1 MPRAERPLDPGTGP
15 LTRFAADLR
24 ALRES
29 AGRPPYRTMAQKAH
43 YSSTTLSDAAGGR
56 TLPSLAVTLAYVEV
70 CQGDRGAWESRWHAV
85 AAELAEARPD
95 APGAR
100 GAPGGPGGLG
110 APGAEPVATEVAPAL
125 VPEGP
130 RAPYAGLAAFQP
142 EDADRFFGRERLT
155 EEAFAKVRDS
165 RFLTVFGPSGAGK
178 SSLLRAGLVAR
189 ARAAGWPVLLFTPG
203 PRPVEE
209 CAVRLAALTGTPP
222 GALLTEL
229 RADPAALH
237 LRIRQALADREPRT
251 DALIVADQFEE
262 VFTLCRDRDER
273 DAFLALLITA
283 ATARTSRTRVVL
295 GVRADFYAHCVQ
307 DPRLVEAMR
316 DAQLA
321 VGPMSSQEL
330 RAAVTGPAR
339 LAGCTVTGPLL
350 AAVVADATGQPGAL
364 PLVSHA
370 LVETWRRR
378 SGNRLTLDGYLA
390 AGGIQHALARTAE
403 TAYRALSPERQSLA
417 RSLFLRLTA
426 LGDGTEDTR
435 RRIPRAELD
444 PGPDTAYVLEA
455 LARRRL
461 VTLDENGAEI
471 THEAVIRCW
480 PRLRGWLAEDR
491 DRLVLHRRLT
501 DATADWEAHGHDP
514 HALWRGARLAAALD
528 LSTADP
534 GGLTSRERRFLDASG
549 DAQAGETAAARRRTV
564 RLRQLATLLTVLMV
578 TAVAAGALA
587 VGSRDA
593 AVRQRNVALARKA
606 AADAAELRHREPA
619 LAAQLNLAAYRLA
632 ATDDVRDQLMST
644 FATPY
649 VARLT
654 GHTSDVVSVSFAP
667 GSKTLATASW
677 DGTVRLWDIGNPHR
691 PAGLAVLRLPR
702 RPLSVAFGGDGRVLA
717 AASDRAVRLWD
728 VTDPRAPTVLSTLPT
743 QPTAPTWVAFHPDG
757 GLVATGHADGT
768 TRLWNVRDPRRPRR
782 LATLP
787 GHSGAVTSAAFSPD
801 GRRLATTGDTTARL
815 WEVTDPGR
823 PRPLGVL
830 RGHTDTVTSV
840 AFSPDG
846 ETMATGSWDHT
857 ARLWPV
863 GEGAGDGE
871 GEGVGD
877 GDEDGER
884 VGPASTEPPAPAPT
898 STELLG
904 HATIVWSVAFH
915 PDGRTLVSIGG
926 STLLW
931 DAADPA
937 RPQRVGAIPGGAY
950 QAAFSPDGRTL
961 ADSDRVLDLR
971 DLSMGT
977 HEDVVASLAFAPGG
991 RVLASAGWDGTVRLW
1006 RVTGRRSLWPLA
1018 PLRGHTRFVRSVAFG
1033 PDGRTLVS
1041 ASEDGSV
1048 RVWDVTD
1055 PRTPRQLSRFSPGA
1069 GEVAGAAFAPDG
1081 RTLAVWAMA
1090 ETALWDLSDPRRP
1103 RRLARITEG
1112 APDVTAASFAPDGRT
1127 LVTSTG
1133 ESGSPRFWD
1142 IADPRAPRELPS
1154 PARSAPLSGAV
1165 LAPDGRTLAAVHRP
1179 DRAVWL
1185 LPADRGARP
1194 VEPGEEGAVPR
1205 LRASGSWLYALAF
1218 SPDGGRLAG
1227 GAADGRVP
1235 LWDTRSEA
1243 PPVLLIGHSNPVP
1256 AVAFG
1261 PRGDTLATGGN
1272 DFTVRLWDTDL
1283 DRVITRVC
1291 AGAHPRI
1298 TRAQWARHFPGVDFD
1313 PPCPAP

>member
-70 CQGDRGAWESRWHAV
+70 CQGDRRAWESRWHTV
-85 AAELAEARPD
+85 AAELAAGP
-95 APGAR
+95 P
-100 GAPGGPGGLG
+100 GPGHTGTEGLG
-110 APGAEPVATEVAPAL
+110 
-125 VPEGP
+125 
-130 RAPYAGLAAFQP
+130 APYAGLAAFQP

-155 EEAFAKVRDS
+155 DEAFATMRAH
-165 RFLTVFGPSGAGK
+165 RFLTVFGPSGSGK

-189 ARAAGWPVLLFTPG
+189 ARSAGWPVLLFTPG

-209 CAVRLAALTGTPP
+209 CAVRLAALTGAPP
-222 GALLTEL
+222 GELLTEL

-237 LRIRQALADREPRT
+237 LRIRQTLADRAPEAG

-273 DAFLALLITA
+273 DTFLALLITA
-283 ATARTSRTRVVL
+283 ATAPTSRTRVVL

-307 DPRLVEAMR
+307 HPRLVEAMR

-321 VGPMSSQEL
+321 VGPMTGQEL

-350 AAVVADATGQPGAL
+350 AAVVADATGRPGAL

-403 TAYRALSPERQSLA
+403 TAYQALSPERQRLA
-417 RSLFLRLTA
+417 RALFLRLTA

-435 RRIPRAELD
+435 RRIPRDELD
-444 PGPDTAYVLEA
+444 PGPDTAHVLEA

-461 VTLDENGAEI
+461 VTLDASGAEI

-480 PRLRGWLAEDR
+480 PRLRGWLTEDR

-501 DATADWEAHGHDP
+501 DATADWEAHGRDP

-528 LSTADP
+528 LSAAGP
-534 GGLTSRERRFLDASG
+534 GGLTARERRFLDASG
-549 DAQAGETAAARRRTV
+549 AAQAGETAAARRRTV

-578 TAVAAGALA
+578 TAVTAGVLA
-587 VGSRDA
+587 VGARDT

-606 AADAAELRHREPA
+606 AADAAELRHRDPA

-632 ATDDVRDQLMST
+632 PTDDVRDQLMST

-649 VARLT
+649 VARLP

-667 GSKTLATASW
+667 GGRVLATASW
-677 DGTVRLWDIGNPHR
+677 DGTVRLWDLGNPHR
-691 PAGLAVLRLPR
+691 PTPLTVLRLPR
-702 RPLSVAFGGDGRVLA
+702 RPLSVAFGPDGRVLA

-728 VTDPRAPTVLSTLPT
+728 VTDPRAPAALSTLPA
-743 QPTAPTWVAFHPDG
+743 QPAAPTWVAFHPG
-757 GLVATGHADGT
+757 GDLLATGHTDGA
-768 TRLWNVRDPRRPRR
+768 TRLWNVHNPRRPGRPT
-782 LATLP
+782 ATFTA
-787 GHSGAVTSAAFSPD
+787 HSGPVTSMAFSPD
-801 GRRLATTGDTTARL
+801 GHRLATTGDRVARL
-815 WEVTDPGR
+815 WEVTGAGR
-823 PRPLGVL
+823 PRPLDIL

-840 AFSPDG
+840 AFAPDG
-846 ETMATGSWDHT
+846 RTMATGSWDHT
-857 ARLWPV
+857 ARLWH
-863 GEGAGDGE
+863 ARAADG
-871 GEGVGD
+871 
-877 GDEDGER
+877 R
-884 VGPASTEPPAPAPT
+884 LSPALSPSSPSSPSSTR

-931 DAADPA
+931 DIADPA
-937 RPQRVGAIPGGAY
+937 RPQRVGVIPGGAY

-961 ADSDRVLDLR
+961 ADSDRVLDLG

-977 HEDVVASLAFAPGG
+977 HDDVVTSLAFAPGG
-991 RVLASAGWDGTVRLW
+991 RLLASASWDGTVRLW
-1006 RVTGRRSLWPLA
+1006 RVTGRRALWPLA
-1018 PLRGHTRFVRSVAFG
+1018 LLRGHTRFVRSVAFG
-1033 PDGRTLVS
+1033 PGGRTLVS

-1055 PRTPRQLSRFSPGA
+1055 PRAPRQLSRIEPRA
-1069 GEVAGAAFAPDG
+1069 GEVAGAALAPDG

-1090 ETALWDLSDPRRP
+1090 GTALWDLGDPRRP
-1103 RRLARITEG
+1103 RRLSGITEG
-1112 APDVTAASFAPDGRT
+1112 APDVTTASFGRDGRT

-1154 PARSAPLSGAV
+1154 PVRSAPLSGAV
-1165 LAPDGRTLAAVHRP
+1165 FAPDGRTLAAVHRP
-1179 DRAVWL
+1179 DRSVWL
-1185 LPADRGARP
+1185 PVAGRGARP
-1194 VEPGEEGAVPR
+1194 VEPVEAAAVPR

-1218 SPDGGRLAG
+1218 APDGGRLAG

-1235 LWDTRSEA
+1235 LWDTGSETA
-1243 PPVLLIGHSNPVP
+1243 PVLLVGHSGPVP

-1272 DFTVRLWDTDL
+1272 DFTVRLWDTDP

-1291 AGAHPRI
+1291 ADAHPRI
-1298 TRAQWARHFPGVDFD
+1298 TRAQWARHFPGVAYDQ
-1313 PPCPAP
+1313 PCPPS